1 MITRIVKMTFVPDG
15 ISDFLKVFEERRQ
28 FIADFDGCRSVKLLQ
43 DVDHPFI
50 FFTYSKWDTVEHL
63 NRYRESELFKNTW
76 ALVKVWFADKPDA
89 WSVKDVE

>member
-1 MITRIVKMTFVPDG
+1 MITRIVKMTFTPDG

-28 FIADFDGCRSVKLLQ
+28 FIADFDGCQSVNLLQ
-43 DVDHPFI
+43 DVDHPDI

-63 NRYRESELFKNTW
+63 NKYRESELFKNTW
-76 ALVKVWFADKPDA
+76 ALVKVWFADKPEA